1 MCEEAVLSF
10 TKPEKFETVSN
21 ENRFSLFNVINET
34 DHMGKR
40 TSVTETV
47 SKPKRKEL
55 EQLVV
60 DFLTKNKDKQFNYK
74 QIAAALNVRGEE
86 GRRVLIKA
94 LDRLRDYDVLLE
106 TSRGRYRLNNRGL
119 ILEGRFERRSNGKN
133 FFVPDDDANIIYIPE
148 RNSKHAMNGDRVR
161 VQLLAKRKRADTEG
175 AVVEI
180 LERAQTRFVG
190 VLEVQKYFAFLVMD
204 SKFLANDIFI
214 PTDELNGAGNGDKV
228 LVEIVEWPEKANNP
242 VGKVIDVLG
251 RPGDNTTEMH
261 AILAQYGLPYSYPGD
276 VEKAAERIL
285 EKIDGKEI
293 ARREDFRDVF
303 TITIDPKDAKDFD
316 DALSLREISPTL
328 WEVGVHIADVTHYV
342 RQGDIIDKEAEKRAT
357 SVYLVDRTIPML
369 PERLSNGLCSLR
381 PKEDKLCFSVVFE
394 LDEQAEIK
402 KSRIVRTVI
411 NSDSRLTYEEAQTVI
426 ETGKGDFS
434 SEILVMNSLARKLRE
449 KRFANGAIN
458 FERYEVKFNLDE
470 KGKPLGVYFKESK
483 EANHLIEEFMLLANR
498 TVAEFIGKVPKG
510 KHAKAFVY
518 RIHDIPDSEKLD
530 TLNAFILR
538 FGHKI
543 KTEGNKVEV
552 AKSINSLLDKVQGR
566 PEENLVE
573 TIAIRTMSKAV
584 YSTKNVGHYGLAFDY
599 YTHFTSPIRRY
610 PDMMVHRLLERY
622 LDGGRS
628 VDQAELEMECKHSS
642 DMEQVAANAERDSI
656 KYKQVE
662 FMADKI
668 GKVYDGVV
676 SGITEW
682 GIYVEINENKCE
694 GMIPIRELDDDF
706 YELDEKNYRLVGR
719 RTKRE
724 YRLGQPVSIRVAKAN
739 LERKQLDFVLA

>member
-1 MCEEAVLSF
+1 MSKKVTDASSA
-10 TKPEKFETVSN
+10 TKPKKKDISN
-21 ENRFSLFNVINET
+21 SII
-34 DHMGKR
+34 
-40 TSVTETV
+40 
-47 SKPKRKEL
+47 
-55 EQLVV
+55 
-60 DFLTKNKDKQFNYK
+60 DFLTENNDKQFNYR

-86 GRRVLIKA
+86 GRRVLVKV
-94 LDRLRDYDVLLE
+94 LDKLRDEDMLLE
-106 TSRGRYRLNNRGL
+106 TSRGRYRINNRGL
-119 ILEGRFERRSNGKN
+119 MLDGRFERRSNGKN

-161 VQLLAKRKRADTEG
+161 VQLLAKRKRAESEG

-180 LERAQTRFVG
+180 LEHTQSRFVG
-190 VLEVQKYFAFLVMD
+190 VLDVQKHFAFLVMD
-204 SKFLANDIFI
+204 SKYLSNDIFI
-214 PTDELNGAGNGDKV
+214 PNDDLNGAKNGDKV
-228 LVEIVEWPEKANNP
+228 VVEIVEWPEKANNP
-242 VGKVIDVLG
+242 VGKVIDILG
-251 RPGDNTTEMH
+251 KPGQNDTEMH
-261 AILAQYGLPYSYPGD
+261 AILAQYDLPYKYPVA
-276 VEKAAERIL
+276 VEKYA
-285 EKIDGKEI
+285 EKISEIIDKKEI

-303 TITIDPKDAKDFD
+303 TMTIDPKDAKDFD
-316 DALSLREISPTL
+316 DALSLRQIAPTE
-328 WEVGVHIADVTHYV
+328 WEVGVHIADVSHYV
-342 RQGDIIDKEAEKRAT
+342 RPGDLVDREAENRAT
-357 SVYLVDRTIPML
+357 SIYLVDRTIPML

-381 PKEDKLCFSVVFE
+381 PQEEKLCFSVIFN
-394 LDEQAEIK
+394 LNSRAEIK

-411 NSDSRLTYEEAQTVI
+411 KSDSRLAYEDAQTVI

-434 SEILVMNSLARKLRE
+434 TEILQLNDFARQLRAR
-449 KRFANGAIN
+449 RFSNGAIN

-483 EANHLIEEFMLLANR
+483 EANHLIEEFMLLANKA
-498 TVAEFIGKVPKG
+498 VAEAIGRVPKG
-510 KHAKAFVY
+510 KKARTFVS
-518 RIHDIPDSEKLD
+518 RVHDIPDPEKLD
-530 TLNAFILR
+530 TPNSFILR

-543 KTEGNKVEV
+543 KPEGTKTEV
-552 AKSINSLLDKVQGR
+552 AKSINALLDKVQGR
-566 PEENLVE
+566 PEENLIE
-573 TIAIRTMSKAV
+573 TIAIRTMSKAI

-622 LDGGRS
+622 LNGGSS
-628 VDQAELEMECKHSS
+628 VDQSELEMECKHSS

-662 FMADKI
+662 FMADKV

-682 GIYVEINENKCE
+682 GLYVEINENKCE

-724 YRLGQPVSIRVAKAN
+724 YRLGQPLSIQVARAN